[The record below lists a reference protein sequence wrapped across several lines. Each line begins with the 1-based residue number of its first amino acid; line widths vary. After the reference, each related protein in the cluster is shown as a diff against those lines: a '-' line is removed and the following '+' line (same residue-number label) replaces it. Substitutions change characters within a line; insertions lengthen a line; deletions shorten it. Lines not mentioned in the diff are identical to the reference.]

1 MEKIAS
7 SFVSDYEFIKDA
19 NNDIVSAAYPM
30 KQHLIK
36 ENNKRMILGGSIDT
50 GMTRFDDLGIPVG
63 LYLENHFSSLNQSE
77 IQAKHYKFE
86 VMGDELFDKLFHSVS
101 TVKPHST
108 TKKNI
113 KFNKKSKTKKYK
125 PTN

>member
-19 NNDIVSAAYPM
+19 NNDVVSAAYPM

-36 ENNKRMILGGSIDT
+36 ENNKRMILGGSIET

-63 LYLENHFSSLNQSE
+63 LYLENNFSSLNHSE

-86 VMGDELFDKLFHSVS
+86 VMVDELFDKLFHSVS
-101 TVKPHST
+101 TVKTHSGT
-108 TKKNI
+108 RKSTDTKN
-113 KFNKKSKTKKYK
+113 NKTKKRK
-125 PTN
+125 